1 MAGDTT
7 TLYVGL
13 GSVGARVVAAIS
25 SQNQEGAETVS
36 FNFDSE
42 PFRSLCAGY
51 RHEVIPDIVNWATTE
66 GARHQVAAWFDVG
79 VNEPPLR
86 ELPDIFVNN
95 NRRSEMRAIFLMR
108 ARFVLET
115 LSPALHNCQQV
126 VIVGSTFE
134 SSGSTW
140 SIELAEMISDQFP
153 EVDMKLLAVHNC
165 PFGHWSRN
173 NSFWFFREIS
183 CKTQL
188 RSKLKMFDNE
198 EAAID
203 ALLTS
208 SPHAHYDLA
217 TSLEQAFD
225 RTTMTLDQE
234 MSGHRYRAFEL
245 CRAQPISAVVDSD
258 QRAALACL
266 WMATAENRASFLS
279 TQSGQRLT
287 IQLRDTSSHHLQ
299 LPPAALPHFGKLRQG
314 LSALALSH
322 RSLGGQDHRSAF
334 YALVNE
340 GIRFF
345 SGQEVFDD
353 SIHQLLSDHRDS
365 IESELEKSHNVSSV
379 SRHEIHTSAVRHD
392 FNSLLMDISNE
403 LLNSR

>member
-1 MAGDTT
+1 MAGNTT

-13 GSVGARVVAAIS
+13 GSVGARVVAAVS
-25 SQNQEGAETVS
+25 SRNQEGAETVS

-51 RHEVIPDIVNWATTE
+51 RHEVISDVVNWATTE
-66 GARHQVAAWFDVG
+66 GARHQVATWFDIG
-79 VNEPPLR
+79 VYEPPLR

-95 NRRSEMRAIFLMR
+95 NRRSEMRAIFLMQ
-108 ARFVLET
+108 ARFVLDT
-115 LSPALHNCQQV
+115 LAPALHNCQRV

-140 SIELAEMISDQFP
+140 SIELAEVICNQFP
-153 EVDMKLLAVHNC
+153 KVDMKLLAVHNS
-165 PFGHWSRN
+165 PFGYSSRN

-188 RSKLKMFDNE
+188 RSKVKMFDNE
-198 EAAID
+198 EAAIY

-208 SPHAHYDLA
+208 SPHEHYDLA
-217 TSLEQAFD
+217 ISLEEAFD
-225 RTTMTLDQE
+225 RTTMTLNQE
-234 MSGHRYRAFEL
+234 MPVQMYLAFER

-266 WMATAENRASFLS
+266 WMAIAENRASFLS

-299 LPPAALPHFGKLRQG
+299 LRSAAPPLFGKLRQG
-314 LSALALSH
+314 LYALALSH
-322 RSLGGQDHRSAF
+322 RSLGGQDHRNAF

-340 GIRFF
+340 GISFL

-353 SIHQLLSDHRDS
+353 SIQQLLSDHRDS

-379 SRHEIHTSAVRHD
+379 SLQEIHTSAVRHD